1 MVKCE
6 IINLVILLSV
16 YSRNRRLR
24 LRLREND
31 DKQRATPCPSQL
43 EAHLRERIDCA
54 GPGRQSKPRGRAVC
68 FALAETETATATAP
82 RPIFPHCVQCVPKTH
97 SGNTLA
103 QKDIPRTHAP
113 ARVRRL
119 SINGDKHDDKAS
131 SDRGRGP
138 FDWEQW
144 SLDAR
149 GGGSRKDRG
158 VAGAAS
164 SFRPGR
170 SSEFLGNW
178 LSVAAGMR
186 RGGRL

>member
-68 FALAETETATATAP
+68 FALAETETETAANISP
-82 RPIFPHCVQCVPKTH
+82 LCPMCPQDALGQHSRPKRYT
-97 SGNTLA
+97 
-103 QKDIPRTHAP
+103 
-113 ARVRRL
+113 
-119 SINGDKHDDKAS
+119 
-131 SDRGRGP
+131 SDTRACEGAAP
-138 FDWEQW
+138 FDKW
-144 SLDAR
+144 
-149 GGGSRKDRG
+149 G
-158 VAGAAS
+158 
-164 SFRPGR
+164 
-170 SSEFLGNW
+170 
-178 LSVAAGMR
+178 
-186 RGGRL
+186 

>member
-68 FALAETETATATAP
+68 FALAETETATAP

-158 VAGAAS
+158 AAAAAS